1 MTFKPD
7 FSNGMEPSMDQWDT
21 LMQIQDQNLGRNMSI
36 TKPLPSLMS
45 PWMYRRTDGSPREV
59 EQGGEAVCV
68 SICVYPVFLFQAL
81 VIPLVDLDQE
91 PLGGD

>member
-1 MTFKPD
+1 
-7 FSNGMEPSMDQWDT
+7 
-21 LMQIQDQNLGRNMSI
+21 
-36 TKPLPSLMS
+36 
-45 PWMYRRTDGSPREV
+45 MYRRTDGSPREV

>member
-45 PWMYRRTDGSPREV
+45 P
-59 EQGGEAVCV
+59 
-68 SICVYPVFLFQAL
+68 
-81 VIPLVDLDQE
+81 
-91 PLGGD
+91 